1 MGASDETRYG
11 NMRFNVDGTKPIQLG
26 FTLFDKVGR
35 TRGTWEVNFS
45 DFDGTKDAKN
55 EKSLDFLRRNGL
67 DLKRIREEGIAIS
80 DFFGEFTQ
88 ILKEEDKR
96 VAWVTF
102 DGSYDLAYL
111 LQGLTGGKPMPET
124 RKDFDQT
131 VQRLLGQTYDVKQM
145 AGGISKH
152 KFLTWLFVLNRCPT
166 KDRIINW
173 GLSTDPICLLCN
185 NLPESRN
192 HLYFECSFSWSLWL
206 RVAARSM
213 PSPPHRHWDATV
225 EQLQNFSGGNLRK
238 RLLLLSWQAVIYF
251 IWSER
256 NGRLHRNTFRTV
268 DSITGLIDHLV
279 RNRISSLRE
288 KNQTSASNLMQIW
301 LATSA

>member
-145 AGGISKH
+145 AGLCEGLNSRFGLQRIADELQIKRAGEAHHAGSDSD
-152 KFLTWLFVLNRCPT
+152 LTARVFT
-166 KDRIINW
+166 IMSTRI
-173 GLSTDPICLLCN
+173 
-185 NLPESRN
+185 
-192 HLYFECSFSWSLWL
+192 
-206 RVAARSM
+206 AR
-213 PSPPHRHWDATV
+213 D
-225 EQLQNFSGGNLRK
+225 QKRK
-238 RLLLLSWQAVIYF
+238 RDQFQLDRERGYLAVKEVEHELMM
-251 IWSER
+251 ER
-256 NGRLHRNTFRTV
+256 GYLAVKEVEH
-268 DSITGLIDHLV
+268 
-279 RNRISSLRE
+279 E
-288 KNQTSASNLMQIW
+288 LMMKRGYIAVKEVEHELMMKRRMRKCYVPIQPPRPVMFAPYPSYGGGCFVVPVTW
-301 LATSA
+301 RSPNYV

>member
-1 MGASDETRYG
+1 MSNGKSCRFWSDNWSPLGSLTTLLVRDRASRLGIPLNASLASLSVQG
-11 NMRFNVDGTKPIQLG
+11 NWVLPPARSEEQVLLQSFLT
-26 FTLFDKVGR
+26 TLHLI
-35 TRGTWEVNFS
+35 E
-45 DFDGTKDAKN
+45 
-55 EKSLDFLRRNGL
+55 
-67 DLKRIREEGIAIS
+67 
-80 DFFGEFTQ
+80 
-88 ILKEEDKR
+88 EEDHYE
-96 VAWVTF
+96 WEL
-102 DGSYDLAYL
+102 DGVGSNKFS
-111 LQGLTGGKPMPET
+111 TGDVYTRLRGDKPVVPW
-124 RKDFDQT
+124 KKI
-131 VQRLLGQTYDVKQM
+131 VWIK
-145 AGGISKH
+145 GGISKH